1 MESPMLH
8 DMPEELLALILSH
21 CPLSSLPCAAAACR
35 RFAACAAPDQPVW
48 RRHILRRLGA
58 GEETER
64 WPVSGG
70 AGSRAH
76 ATPSWRD
83 LLLAHHSEAAA
94 LSAVAA
100 LDTSDIAS
108 FLKFRAA
115 QVANCWREELPPPA
129 QLLKGASVQQLC
141 ISGGT
146 VSFTGRL
153 GRDRAVRAE
162 SPVPLSS
169 KYVSLR
175 AGGGGEAK
183 IALSDVYYFEVSISD
198 APLPGD
204 DAFTADRPPC
214 VSIGLATEH
223 FRLQDKQA
231 GWTSDSLGWHG
242 DDGVLYHRS
251 GRGLQRFG
259 PPFGA
264 GDTIGC
270 GVHLTSRRVF
280 FTLNGS
286 L

>member
-1 MESPMLH
+1 M
-8 DMPEELLALILSH
+8 
-21 CPLSSLPCAAAACR
+21 
-35 RFAACAAPDQPVW
+35 
-48 RRHILRRLGA
+48 
-58 GEETER
+58 
-64 WPVSGG
+64 
-70 AGSRAH
+70 
-76 ATPSWRD
+76 
-83 LLLAHHSEAAA
+83 
-94 LSAVAA
+94 
-100 LDTSDIAS
+100 
-108 FLKFRAA
+108 
-115 QVANCWREELPPPA
+115 
-129 QLLKGASVQQLC
+129 
-141 ISGGT
+141 
-146 VSFTGRL
+146 
-153 GRDRAVRAE
+153 RAE

-286 L
+286 LVGTAFEIASRGAVVYPAVGIDSHQELRFNFGSRSPFEFDLSVAAAVESELREAEARGDARELWPAFVPAALSASAMFGVVLDLGDDDEEGEEGEGEEGEGEDGEGEDGPIEALLGVPRGCC